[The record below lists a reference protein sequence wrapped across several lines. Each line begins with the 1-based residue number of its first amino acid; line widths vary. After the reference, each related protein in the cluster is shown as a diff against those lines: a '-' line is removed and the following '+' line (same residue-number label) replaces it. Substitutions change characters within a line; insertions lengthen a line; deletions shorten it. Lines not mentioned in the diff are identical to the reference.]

1 MKKKVALLIGAIFIT
16 GSLFVGCG
24 SAKNSSKASSDS
36 VQVIKEKGK
45 FIVGLDDSFPPMGF
59 RDEKGEI
66 VGFDIDLAKEAAER
80 MGVEVEF
87 KPIDWDG
94 VILSLYNKDIDVIW
108 NGLTIT
114 EERKEKIGFTKA
126 YLKNKQ
132 IIVTSVDSNIDKK
145 SQLEDK
151 IVGVQMG
158 SSSDEA
164 LNKDKEIVESLKEIK
179 KYPNNTDALLDLKSG
194 RIDAV
199 VLDEIVGR
207 YYTSKKEGEYKILK
221 DDFGGEEY
229 GVGYR
234 KEDESFGQALDKILD
249 EMKEDG
255 TADEISNKWFGEA
268 IVEK

>member
-1 MKKKVALLIGAIFIT
+1 MKKKIALLIGAVLIA
-16 GSLFVGCG
+16 GSLFSGCG
-24 SAKNSSKASSDS
+24 SKKNLNTSTDS
-36 VQVIKEKGK
+36 AQVIKEKGK

-114 EERKEKIGFTKA
+114 EERKGKIGFTKA

-132 IIVTSVDSNIDKK
+132 IIVTTSGSNIDKK
-145 SQLEDK
+145 SQLEGK

-164 LNKDKEIVESLKEIK
+164 LNKDKETAESLKEIK

-221 DDFGGEEY
+221 DNFGGEEY

-255 TADEISNKWFGEA
+255 TADEISKEWFGEA